1 MICTAAIPLI
11 IGIVYGV
18 NYNVQYWKLLLASGD
33 DMSSDYIS
41 VLAILLMLYFLI
53 QILGI
58 MMIAV
63 ETAKKVTGKS

>member
-1 MICTAAIPLI
+1 MI